1 MKAFLIAVLILA
13 LPPMVQAQNDPLYA
27 QYLNNPLLIN
37 PAYAGFNKTFNLSTA
52 FRKQWAG
59 FDGSPATLALTAHSS
74 LLDNKMGTGL
84 IISQDRIGENTN
96 TFIQAVYSYKINLS
110 SSLQL
115 SFGLQGG
122 LISYRSDNSRLN
134 PYDPTDPLFSGTQ
147 ITIKPSMGSGVILR
161 GDKFFAGLS
170 VPRMLRVKTD
180 FENTV
185 GTGEVDLYTQHF
197 YAFFSYVFLINE
209 RLRFKPATL
218 LRAVPGAP
226 LSADLNAL
234 FTIDNKY
241 TGGVF
246 TRNTNTFGFLIQ
258 ATFSQFRFGYAF
270 EIPTNKS
277 VGTHFTTH
285 DLTLGINI
293 GLFRFH
299 DTLQLSDY

>member
-1 MKAFLIAVLILA
+1 MRIFLFVVSILVLPAISR
-13 LPPMVQAQNDPLYA
+13 AQNDPLYA

-37 PAYAGFNKTFNLSTA
+37 PAYAGFNKALDLATA

-59 FDGSPATLALTAHSS
+59 FDGSPVTLALTAHSS
-74 LLDNKMGTGL
+74 LLDNKMGAGL

-96 TFIQAVYSYKINLS
+96 TLIQAVYSYKVNLS

-115 SFGLQGG
+115 NFGLQGG
-122 LISYRSDNSRLN
+122 LINYRSDNSRLN
-134 PYDPTDPLFSGTQ
+134 PYDPTDPIFSGTQ
-147 ITIKPSMGSGVILR
+147 ITTKPSMGSGVILR

-197 YAFFSYVFLINE
+197 YGFFSYVFFINE
-209 RLRFKPATL
+209 RIRFKPSTL

-226 LSADLNAL
+226 ISADLNAL

-246 TRNTNTFGFLIQ
+246 TRNGNTFGLLIQ
-258 ATFSQFRFGYAF
+258 ANFSQYRFGYVF
-270 EIPTNKS
+270 EVPGNNS
-277 VGTHFTTH
+277 VGTRFTTH
-285 DLTLGINI
+285 DLVLGIRMSA
-293 GLFRFH
+293 FRFH
-299 DTLQLSDY
+299 DNLQISDF

>member
-1 MKAFLIAVLILA
+1 MKASLLAVATLTLSI
-13 LPPMVQAQNDPLYA
+13 MVQAQNDPLYA

-37 PAYAGFNKTFNLSTA
+37 PAYAGSHKSFDLATA

-59 FDGSPATLALTAHSS
+59 FDGSPVTLAITAHSS
-74 LLDNKMGTGL
+74 LLDNKMGAGL

-110 SSLQL
+110 RSLQL
-115 SFGLQGG
+115 NFGLQGG
-122 LISYRSDNSRLN
+122 LINYRSDNSRLN

-147 ITIKPSMGSGVILR
+147 ITTKPSMGSGIILI

-197 YAFFSYVFLINE
+197 YGFFSYLFIINE
-209 RLRFKPATL
+209 RVRFKPATL

-234 FTIDNKY
+234 FILDNKY

-246 TRNTNTFGFLIQ
+246 ARNGNTFGFLIQ
-258 ATFSQFRFGYAF
+258 ANFSQYRFGYVF
-270 EIPTNKS
+270 EVPGNNS
-277 VGTHFTTH
+277 VGTRFTTH
-285 DLTLGINI
+285 DFVLGIRMSV
-293 GLFRFH
+293 FRFH
-299 DTLQLSDY
+299 DNLQISDF